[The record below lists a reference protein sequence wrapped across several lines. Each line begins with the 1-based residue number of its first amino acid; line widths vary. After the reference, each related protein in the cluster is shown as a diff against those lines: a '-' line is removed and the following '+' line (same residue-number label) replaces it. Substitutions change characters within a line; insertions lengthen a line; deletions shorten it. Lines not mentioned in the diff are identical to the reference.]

1 MSDDYKNVRISILID
16 DKYKD
21 LINNSSKFYDMSSKL
36 LEIKNFDMN
45 INYSGVE
52 KTLNGGIALVSNL
65 ENTKLTKRSL
75 NYFLVIKIFKK
86 KKRDK
91 SNGFI
96 VYSQFDNSFVLKE
109 DMAIVYKNQEIGFV
123 KKISFDDKNSKVEL
137 FIYQDFK
144 KFITNKSRFYKN
156 QSLN

>member
-65 ENTKLTKRSL
+65 DNTKLTKKEFEL
-75 NYFLVIKIFKK
+75 FLVIKIFKR
-86 KKRDK
+86 KKR
-91 SNGFI
+91 
-96 VYSQFDNSFVLKE
+96 
-109 DMAIVYKNQEIGFV
+109 
-123 KKISFDDKNSKVEL
+123 
-137 FIYQDFK
+137 
-144 KFITNKSRFYKN
+144 
-156 QSLN
+156 

>member
-65 ENTKLTKRSL
+65 DNTKLTK
-75 NYFLVIKIFKK
+75 
-86 KKRDK
+86 
-91 SNGFI
+91 
-96 VYSQFDNSFVLKE
+96 KE
-109 DMAIVYKNQEIGFV
+109 F
-123 KKISFDDKNSKVEL
+123 EL
-137 FIYQDFK
+137 F
-144 KFITNKSRFYKN
+144 SSYKDI
-156 QSLN
+156 QKEKEIKVMVL

>member
-65 ENTKLTKRSL
+65 DNTKLTKKEFELFSS
-75 NYFLVIKIFKK
+75 YKDIQKK
-86 KKRDK
+86 KEIK
-91 SNGFI
+91 
-96 VYSQFDNSFVLKE
+96 VMVL
-109 DMAIVYKNQEIGFV
+109 
-123 KKISFDDKNSKVEL
+123 
-137 FIYQDFK
+137 
-144 KFITNKSRFYKN
+144 
-156 QSLN
+156 

>member
-65 ENTKLTKRSL
+65 DNTKLTKKEFELFSS
-75 NYFLVIKIFKK
+75 YKDIQKE
-86 KKRDK
+86 KRDK

-123 KKISFDDKNSKVEL
+123 KKSISMIRLQK
-137 FIYQDFK
+137 
-144 KFITNKSRFYKN
+144 
-156 QSLN
+156 

>member
-65 ENTKLTKRSL
+65 ENTKLKKKEFELFSS
-75 NYFLVIKIFKK
+75 YKDIQK
-86 KKRDK
+86 KKR
-91 SNGFI
+91 
-96 VYSQFDNSFVLKE
+96 
-109 DMAIVYKNQEIGFV
+109 
-123 KKISFDDKNSKVEL
+123 
-137 FIYQDFK
+137 
-144 KFITNKSRFYKN
+144 
-156 QSLN
+156 